1 MTQAIGRI
9 VVGIVILVA
18 VASLVQI
25 IGVKYAE
32 NKKTEETKNKVVDID
47 KDVRKETT
55 TTTTTTPDGTKTQVT
70 TTVEDTKT
78 VKRVDKK
85 TDTVTQE
92 TKTPVYQDKVNISLL
107 AGVARGSTLNPL
119 IFGASVTKPILGPIT
134 VGIWGFTDL
143 SCGVSI
149 GVQF

>member
-1 MTQAIGRI
+1 MTFTKAFTIALVFI
-9 VVGIVILVA
+9 AVVIATLFGT
-18 VASLVQI
+18 S
-25 IGVKYAE
+25 YRTENTTEE
-32 NKKTEETKNKVVDID
+32 NKTKTVDTD
-47 KDVRKETT
+47 KDVHKETT
-55 TTTTTTPDGTKTQVT
+55 TTTTVLPDGTKKEVT
-70 TTVEDTKT
+70 TVVEDTKT

-85 TDTVTQE
+85 TETVIQE
-92 TKTPVYQDKVNISLL
+92 VKVPVYQDKVNISLL
-107 AGVARGSTLNPL
+107 AGVSKGSTVNPL